1 MPRQP
6 RIRTIP
12 LTKQA
17 NYELVWDLA
26 GDMAA
31 RTSRTAEA
39 CWHQIIAAYWI
50 GNLSTELFCFTRPK
64 GSGAPGRALFALPSR
79 DVLAEHL
86 LGHERAINT
95 SALAE
100 LSGWGLNDYQKHE
113 PFRFYVARDPRFG
126 LALRRTDFERWYERG
141 RELPQHPAR
150 PGGAK
155 PTKRQAVAK
164 FIEENYPSELP
175 PNVTDK
181 TIVRALRDRGVE
193 VSERTVRRARG
204 RK

>member
-1 MPRQP
+1 MRGGATPTTK
-6 RIRTIP
+6 IRTIP

-126 LALRRTDFERWYERG
+126 LALRRTDFDVGTNEAVNCRNTLRG
-141 RELPQHPAR
+141 LVAPSRRNAR
-150 PGGAK
+150 RSRNSSRKITRASCRRTLL
-155 PTKRQAVAK
+155 TKRLL
-164 FIEENYPSELP
+164 ELCA
-175 PNVTDK
+175 TE
-181 TIVRALRDRGVE
+181 AL
-193 VSERTVRRARG
+193 
-204 RK
+204 K